1 MYKIKEDDMIVIE
14 LGYKNIVLPNKD
26 AVTLLDIL
34 EKAEIYESKW
44 VTADK
49 RENGGP
55 DYTHHIYENTQQFGL
70 KMISND
76 LYRMAKLA
84 GKPEEKK

>member
-1 MYKIKEDDMIVIE
+1 MIVIE

-34 EKAEIYESKW
+34 EKAEIFESKW
-44 VTADK
+44 IRVED
-49 RENGGP
+49 RGNGGP
-55 DYTHHIYENTQQFGL
+55 DYTYHVYENTQQFGL